1 MIIGTQDKQ
10 NMYNVIVQSTLPLYP
25 DYSMA
30 KKEKEKEK
38 EKEKTRKDSAKK
50 KIKNVKK
57 MNDN

>member
-30 KKEKEKEK
+30 KKEKEKK
-38 EKEKTRKDSAKK
+38 KTRKDSAKK
-50 KIKNVKK
+50 KIQERKENEQ
-57 MNDN
+57 

>member
-10 NMYNVIVQSTLPLYP
+10 NMYNVIVQSTLPLDP

-38 EKEKTRKDSAKK
+38 KTRKDSAKKK

>member
-25 DYSMA
+25 DYSKA
-30 KKEKEKEK
+30 KKKKRNP
-38 EKEKTRKDSAKK
+38 EKTECE

-57 MNDN
+57 MSDN

>member
-1 MIIGTQDKQ
+1 
-10 NMYNVIVQSTLPLYP
+10 MYNVIVQSTLPLYP

-38 EKEKTRKDSAKK
+38 TRKDSAKK